1 MVHLKFIQNPCNSLL
16 FPRPDWK
23 SGSDTTTIPALKSV
37 RVGVPPLQPWL
48 LLGSA
53 TPGVSGSC
61 GPRNVTWE
69 PWEPLEAAGF
79 GFTSLRCLEKSC
91 RGSLLSS
98 FQHKHISTFQILNG
112 CIYSSL
118 SLIFG
123 LLTSINLIRS
133 YTTVSATSSIF
144 TYIIIYLLWKIMEN
158 PWKSYWI
165 LLVYNG
171 LHLYTSLVP
180 WPGPTFDPDHGP
192 RIAKWQRVPARHR
205 SPKPHPRSRHL
216 GPGACQ
222 WMRWLNGQSM
232 GQWWFMMII
241 YVNICKYVNIYINN
255 YIYSYI

>member
-53 TPGVSGSC
+53 TAGVSSSC
-61 GPRNVTWE
+61 GPRDVTWE
-69 PWEPLEAAGF
+69 PWEPWEAEGL

-98 FQHKHISTFQILNG
+98 FQHISTFQILNG

-118 SLIFG
+118 SLVFG

-158 PWKSYWI
+158 PWKSMKI
-165 LLVYNG
+165 LLDPLG
-171 LHLYTSLVP
+171 LQWFTSLYIF
-180 WPGPTFDPDHGP
+180 GTLARAHLRP
-192 RIAKWQRVPARHR
+192 RPRAAHRQVAK
-205 SPKPHPRSRHL
+205 
-216 GPGACQ
+216 GACATPQ
-222 WMRWLNGQSM
+222 PEASPSISAPRAWRLSMDALVEWSINGSM
-232 GQWWFMMII
+232 VIHDD
-241 YVNICKYVNIYINN
+241 YICKYM
-255 YIYSYI
+255 